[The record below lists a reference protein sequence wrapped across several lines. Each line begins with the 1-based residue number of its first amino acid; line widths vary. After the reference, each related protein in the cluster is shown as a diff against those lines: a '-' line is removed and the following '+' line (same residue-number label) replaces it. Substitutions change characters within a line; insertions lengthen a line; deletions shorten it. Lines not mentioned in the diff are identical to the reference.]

1 MVQALVIVFRE
12 SFEAFLIVAITIA
25 YLKKTGRG
33 SLRSAVSWGIGVSL
47 AASFLLGFWLQR
59 VNQPLWEGIFALAA
73 AALVI
78 TFVVHLWIAGRH
90 MQTNI
95 ESRIERQASK
105 QSAPFA
111 WLGVF
116 AFTLLMITREGM
128 ETALLL
134 IQVRNGRFWL
144 GCAAGLFCAASL
156 AWMWA
161 RYGHR
166 IPLKRFFQVTGL
178 FLLLFSVQIVF
189 YAIHE
194 FSEAEILP
202 DSERIH
208 LLTEPYSAD
217 GRYSLWMMAAI
228 VGICAVWLAA
238 TMLMD
243 GRTPARAT
251 VTPPSPP
258 P

>member
-1 MVQALVIVFRE
+1 MFQAVVIVFRE
-12 SFEAFLIVAITIA
+12 AFEAFLIVAITFA
-25 YLKKTGRG
+25 YLEKSGRTA
-33 SLRSAVSWGIGVSL
+33 LRSAVGWGIAVSL
-47 AASFLLGFWLQR
+47 ITSSLLGYWLQS
-59 VNQPLWEGIFALAA
+59 VNQPLWEGLFALTA
-73 AALVI
+73 AALVV

-90 MQTNI
+90 MQKNI
-95 ESRIERQASK
+95 ETRIERQTAGK
-105 QSAPFA
+105 SAPLA

-144 GCAAGLFCAASL
+144 GCAIGLLFAAAL
-156 AWMWA
+156 AWLWA

-166 IPLKRFFQVTGL
+166 VPLKRFFQVTGL

-202 DSERIH
+202 NSERIH

-217 GRYSLWMMAAI
+217 GRYSLWIMGGIIA
-228 VGICAVWLAA
+228 ICAAW
-238 TMLMD
+238 
-243 GRTPARAT
+243 PC
-251 VTPPSPP
+251 
-258 P
+258 